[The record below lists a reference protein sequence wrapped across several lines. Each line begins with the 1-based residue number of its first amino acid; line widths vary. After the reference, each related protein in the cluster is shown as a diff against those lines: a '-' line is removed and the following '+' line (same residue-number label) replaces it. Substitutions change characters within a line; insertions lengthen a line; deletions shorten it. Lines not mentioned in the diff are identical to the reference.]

1 MATKKY
7 DENSIEILEG
17 LEGIRVRPGMYI
29 GGTDQRALHHLVYE
43 VLDNSIDEALSGHC
57 NKIDITIN
65 KDGSITIEDNGR
77 GIPVL
82 KHKVAKKPT
91 VEVIFTTLHSG
102 GKFHSDG
109 YNFSG
114 GLHGVGLAVVNA
126 LSTYTK
132 VDINRDNKQ
141 WHLELSKGKIT
152 KPTTAGKTIKK
163 TGTKITFLPDK
174 DIFEDIIFNSEILIE
189 KIRETSFLNSGI
201 TITFED
207 LRDKNSERVT
217 FKSKN
222 GLNDFIEYLVSDKDL
237 YLKNPIYFSEQKDDI
252 QVECAIQFVDEYTDA
267 LFSYV
272 NNIKTIDGGTH
283 ELGFKNALTKAFNN
297 ATKTL
302 GISKE
307 KDPII
312 TGEDIR
318 EGSYIILNVKLK
330 NPEFEGQTKG
340 KLTNSSAKTLVEN
353 ITYDTLLTY
362 FTKNKS
368 ITNTIYKKSKDS
380 AISREQL
387 KKEKELSKKKKQS
400 GNESIS
406 SKLAL
411 CSSKK
416 AEECE
421 LFIVEGD
428 SAGGSAKQ
436 GRDRNTQAILPL
448 RGKILNSEKTKLLKL
463 LSNQEIRT
471 LVSAIGGGIG
481 KDFDINNIN
490 FNKIIIMTDA
500 DVDGEHI
507 KTLLLTFFYR
517 FMKPLLTNGNIYVAM
532 SPLYLMIKGKNKYFA
547 YSEKEKQQIIKKI
560 GECTVKRYKGLG
572 EMNPEQLW
580 ETTMDPKSR
589 YLIKVTEED
598 AIRNDKIFSQLMGDN
613 VEARKD
619 FIHKNAKNATV

>member
-1 MATKKY
+1 MPTKKY

-29 GGTDQRALHHLVYE
+29 GGTDKRALHHLVYE
-43 VLDNSIDEALSGHC
+43 VLDNSIDEAISGYC
-57 NKIDITIN
+57 DKIDITIN

-82 KHKVAKKPT
+82 MHKKVKKPT

-109 YNFSG
+109 YTFSG

-132 VDINRDNKQ
+132 VDIFRENKQ

-152 KPTTAGKTIKK
+152 KPTKDIKLSKK

-174 DIFEDIIFNSEILIE
+174 DIFETIDFDNNILIE

-201 TITFED
+201 TITFND
-207 LRDKNSERVT
+207 LREPNFEKIT

-222 GLNDFIEYLVSDKDL
+222 GLTDFINYVVADKDL
-237 YLKNPIYFSEQKDDI
+237 YLKTPIYFSEKKEEI
-252 QVECAIQFVDEYTDA
+252 QVECAIQFADEYGDA
-267 LFSYV
+267 IFSFV
-272 NNIKTIDGGTH
+272 NDIKTVDGGTH
-283 ELGFKNALTKAFNN
+283 ELGFKNALTRAFNN
-297 ATKTL
+297 AAKNL
-302 GISKE
+302 GIQKD
-307 KDPII
+307 KDPIL
-312 TGEDIR
+312 TGDDIR
-318 EGSYIILNVKLK
+318 EGSYIILNIKLK

-340 KLTNSSAKTLVEN
+340 KLTTTLAKTLVEN
-353 ITYDTLLTY
+353 ITYDAL
-362 FTKNKS
+362 FNFFSKNKT

-380 AISREQL
+380 ALSREQL
-387 KKEKELSKKKKQS
+387 RKEKELSKKKKQS
-400 GNESIS
+400 GNESLS

-411 CSSKK
+411 CTSKK
-416 AEECE
+416 AEDCE

-436 GRDRNTQAILPL
+436 GRDRTTQAILPL
-448 RGKILNSEKTKLLKL
+448 KGKILNSEKTKLLKL

-471 LVSAIGGGIG
+471 MVSAIGGGIG
-481 KDFDINNIN
+481 KDFKEENIN
-490 FNKIIIMTDA
+490 FNKVIIMTDA

-517 FMKPLLTNGNIYVAM
+517 FMKPLLTKGHVYIAM
-532 SPLYLMIKGKNKYFA
+532 SPLYLIIKNKKRYFA
-547 YSEKEKQQIIKKI
+547 YSEKEKTDLTKKL

-589 YLIKVTEED
+589 YLIKVTEDD
-598 AIRNDKIFSQLMGDN
+598 ALINDKIFSSLMGDN
-613 VEARKD
+613 VDFRRE
-619 FIHKNAKNATV
+619 FIHKNAKNAHI

>member
-1 MATKKY
+1 MAKKY

-29 GGTDQRALHHLVYE
+29 GGTDTKALHHLVYE
-43 VLDNSIDEALSGHC
+43 VLDNSIDEALSGYC

-82 KHKVAKKPT
+82 KHQKVKKPT

-102 GKFHSDG
+102 GKFNSDG

-132 VDINRDNKQ
+132 VDVYRENKH
-141 WHLELSKGKIT
+141 WHLELAKGKVTEPT
-152 KPTTAGKTIKK
+152 KSVKAIKK

-174 DIFEDIIFNSEILIE
+174 TIFEDINFNSQTLIE

-201 TITFED
+201 TITFND
-207 LRDKNSERVT
+207 LRDKNFEKLT

-222 GLNDFIEYLVSDKDL
+222 GLTDFIDYLVDSKDC
-237 YLKNPIYFSEQKDDI
+237 YLKTPIYFCENKEDI
-252 QVECAIQFVDEYTDA
+252 QVECAIQFVDEYTDS
-267 LFSYV
+267 LFSFV

-283 ELGFKNALTKAFNN
+283 ELGFKNALTRALNN
-297 ATKTL
+297 AAKSL
-302 GISKE
+302 GLIKD
-307 KDPII
+307 KDPTIN
-312 TGEDIR
+312 GDDIR
-318 EGSYIILNVKLK
+318 EGSYIILNTKIK

-340 KLTNSSAKTLVEN
+340 KLTNTIAKTLVEN
-353 ITYDTLLTY
+353 ITYDALLTY
-362 FTKNKS
+362 FTKNKT

-380 AISREQL
+380 ALSREQL
-387 KKEKELSKKKKQS
+387 RKEKELSKKKKQS
-400 GNESIS
+400 GAESIS

-416 AEECE
+416 PEECE

-481 KDFDINNIN
+481 KDFDISNIN

-500 DVDGEHI
+500 DVD
-507 KTLLLTFFYR
+507 
-517 FMKPLLTNGNIYVAM
+517 
-532 SPLYLMIKGKNKYFA
+532 
-547 YSEKEKQQIIKKI
+547 
-560 GECTVKRYKGLG
+560 
-572 EMNPEQLW
+572 
-580 ETTMDPKSR
+580 
-589 YLIKVTEED
+589 
-598 AIRNDKIFSQLMGDN
+598 
-613 VEARKD
+613 
-619 FIHKNAKNATV
+619 

>member
-1 MATKKY
+1 MTKKY

-29 GGTDQRALHHLVYE
+29 GGTDQKALHHLVYE
-43 VLDNSIDEALSGHC
+43 VIDNSIDEAIAGYC

-77 GIPVL
+77 GIPVF
-82 KHKVAKKPT
+82 KHKIAKKPT

-126 LSTYTK
+126 LSTFTK

-141 WHLELSKGKIT
+141 WHVEFSKGKIT
-152 KPTTAGKTIKK
+152 KPTVAGKTIKK

-174 DIFEDIIFNSEILIE
+174 EIFKDINFQSDILIE
-189 KIRETSFLNSGI
+189 KIKEISFLNSGI
-201 TITFED
+201 TISFED
-207 LRDKNSERVT
+207 LRDKNIEKLT

-222 GLNDFIEYLVSDKDL
+222 GLTDFIDYLVSDKDL
-237 YLKNPIYFSEQKDDI
+237 YLKSPIYFSEQKEEVH
-252 QVECAIQFVDEYTDA
+252 VECAMQFCDEYTDA
-267 LFSYV
+267 LLSYV

-312 TGEDIR
+312 TGDDIR
-318 EGSYIILNVKLK
+318 EGSYIILNIKLK

-340 KLTNSSAKTLVEN
+340 KLTNSNAKTLVEN
-353 ITYDTLLTY
+353 ITYETLLTY

-380 AISREQL
+380 ALSREQL

-416 AEECE
+416 PEECE

-436 GRDRNTQAILPL
+436 GRDKNTQAILPL
-448 RGKILNSEKTKLLKL
+448 KGKILNSEKTKLLKL

-481 KDFDINNIN
+481 KDFDVTNIN

-517 FMKPLLTNGNIYVAM
+517 FMKPLLTNGHIYIAM

-547 YSEKEKQQIIKKI
+547 YSEKEKQQILKKI
-560 GECTVKRYKGLG
+560 GECTIKRYKGLG

-598 AIRNDKIFSQLMGDN
+598 AIKNDKIFSQLMGDN